1 MSQAQITRRQ
11 FTKYAT
17 LAATGLAT
25 VPILDACAQSTPA
38 GPKKFGSKVTF
49 KMATIS
55 QGDFPYNLGVKDWM
69 ARLEKEA
76 PGAFDFQFFPA
87 SQLGDEGTIEKGIIA
102 GSIHGGVA
110 AGAWGGFVPAYSTV
124 ELPFIIN
131 DLPHMYKLADG
142 KFGEK
147 LTSLAEAKGFKILAY
162 YSTGTFQLETRTKP
176 VRNLSDFK
184 AMKVRIVPNAA
195 TTAGVQALGAVP
207 VPIALNQVY
216 TSLQQGTV
224 EGATNDV
231 LTVSS
236 QHFYE
241 VEKYMTIMDILCEPR
256 PVITSKAFFDSLDKD
271 HQDILLSTCKAS
283 AIFERKNFEDQL
295 KAGTDTLT
303 KNGIQIVQLEDRPK
317 WVDAVRPVWR
327 QFANQDPDSAALIKL
342 LEQSQ

>member
-1 MSQAQITRRQ
+1 
-11 FTKYAT
+11 
-17 LAATGLAT
+17 
-25 VPILDACAQSTPA
+25 
-38 GPKKFGSKVTF
+38 
-49 KMATIS
+49 
-55 QGDFPYNLGVKDWM
+55 
-69 ARLEKEA
+69 
-76 PGAFDFQFFPA
+76 
-87 SQLGDEGTIEKGIIA
+87 
-102 GSIHGGVA
+102 
-110 AGAWGGFVPAYSTV
+110 
-124 ELPFIIN
+124 
-131 DLPHMYKLADG
+131 MYKLADG

-231 LTVSS
+231 LTVTS

-241 VEKYMTIMDILCEPR
+241 VEKYMTVMDILCEPR

-271 HQDILLSTCKAS
+271 HQDVLLSTCKAS

-327 QFANQDPDSAALIKL
+327 QFANQDPDSAGDPEDPHENQAEAHGGRYHQHDQDKVLDAADDHLRDLIEQVLFTAPGERGMRPDFGSGL
-342 LEQSQ
+342 LGLVFELGGPELVATTQHLVQGSLQQELGNLIAVDSVQVSQDDGVLSVEVRYVVLRTQERAAASFARSIP